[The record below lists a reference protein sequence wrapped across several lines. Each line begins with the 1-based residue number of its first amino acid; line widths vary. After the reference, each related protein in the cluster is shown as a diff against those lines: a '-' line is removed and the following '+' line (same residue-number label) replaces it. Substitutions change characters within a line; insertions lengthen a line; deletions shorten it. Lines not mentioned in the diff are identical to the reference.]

1 MKITHNQIPPELTLT
16 IRTRY
21 LSELP
26 KGVQNRR
33 QKPHKRY
40 SSNLSLNSTSRQH
53 KERSKR
59 RRTTQ
64 MISGVLENGE
74 EEEEEGSIQMILR
87 CREIKKKKKKK
98 KNIQGIFES

>member
-74 EEEEEGSIQMILR
+74 EEEEGSVQMILR